1 MGTAHTTYEAVIG
14 LEVHVQLLT
23 HSKLFSGDAA
33 RFSEQPNAHVSPI
46 VLAHPGTLPRMNK
59 QAVAGAVKMG
69 LICGSSITRTNYFA
83 RKNYFYP
90 DLPKGYQISQHTH
103 PICEGG
109 SVGISTSSGKRE
121 VRLTRIHLEED
132 AGKSLHDQDPSLTY
146 LDYNR
151 AGVALIE
158 IVSEPDMHT
167 AEEAAAYLTQIRKLV
182 KWIGICDGNM
192 EEGSIRCDANVS
204 VRPVGSTHLG
214 TRVEVKNLNS
224 IRHLKQAVQLEIDRL
239 INLSL
244 SGTSIVQETRSYD
257 ADAGLTFSIRT
268 KEDADD
274 YRYFPEPDL
283 PPFIV
288 DDAFLTAIR
297 NQLPALPD
305 VKIAQ
310 YLQLEGI
317 SEYDAEQLTDEY
329 DLSNFFD
336 IISRKTQ
343 YPKLLVN
350 FLLGPVRSYLNDA
363 KLKWSELPAHP
374 EDWEPLLK
382 LVAENKVS
390 FSQAAQS
397 LLPSILMETGVDVF
411 ELAQQKSILLNTNE
425 EDHLNWVAAV
435 LGDMPDKVTEY
446 KKGKKGLIG
455 LFVGEVKKRSRGK
468 ADPKKTTELLIE
480 KLEKI

>member
-1 MGTAHTTYEAVIG
+1 
-14 LEVHVQLLT
+14 
-23 HSKLFSGDAA
+23 
-33 RFSEQPNAHVSPI
+33 
-46 VLAHPGTLPRMNK
+46 
-59 QAVAGAVKMG
+59 
-69 LICGSSITRTNYFA
+69 
-83 RKNYFYP
+83 
-90 DLPKGYQISQHTH
+90 
-103 PICEGG
+103 
-109 SVGISTSSGKRE
+109 
-121 VRLTRIHLEED
+121 
-132 AGKSLHDQDPSLTY
+132 
-146 LDYNR
+146 
-151 AGVALIE
+151 
-158 IVSEPDMHT
+158 MHT

-257 ADAGLTFSIRT
+257 TDAGLTFSIRT

-288 DDAFLTAIR
+288 DDAFLTAVR
-297 NQLPALPD
+297 NQLPALPEA
-305 VKIAQ
+305 KIAQ

-336 IISRKTQ
+336 VISQKTQ

-397 LLPSILMETGVDVF
+397 LLPSILTETRVDVF

-435 LGDMPDKVTEY
+435 LGDMPDKVSEY